1 MADHKENHFV
11 PVSNSPVNQ
20 DRCTVVITTHYQE
33 WDPANTTH
41 TRIAYDRTLA
51 PECVPHQTTIRVNP
65 GKRTKLEIGGVDPE
79 RCELAL
85 AHDVP
90 RMQADTATN
99 ESLKEAQ
106 KANTIKITNADG
118 VKLGMIYPNRGGI
131 FHFGQEVWAEA
142 THTTAILRIS
152 AFPA

>member
-1 MADHKENHFV
+1 MTQHKENLFV
-11 PVSNSPVNQ
+11 QTAGTPINV
-20 DRCTVVITTHYQE
+20 DRCTVVITAHYQE

-41 TRIAYDRTLA
+41 SRIAYDRTLA

-65 GKRTKLEIGGVDPE
+65 GKRVQVPMGPVVAE
-79 RCELAL
+79 RCELLL

-90 RMQADTATN
+90 RMQADTLAN

-118 VKLGMIYPNRGGI
+118 VKLGILYPNRGGI

-142 THTTAILRIS
+142 THTTAILRIA